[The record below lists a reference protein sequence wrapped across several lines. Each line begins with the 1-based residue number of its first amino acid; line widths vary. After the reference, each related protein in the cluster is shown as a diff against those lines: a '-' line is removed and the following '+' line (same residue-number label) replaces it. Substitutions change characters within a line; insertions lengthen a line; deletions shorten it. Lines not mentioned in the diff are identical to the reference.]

1 MKSFVQL
8 IAVCLLVFT
17 GQVKAQQ
24 SQEFGD
30 YTVHYNALS
39 TSLLSPQ
46 VAQSY
51 GIQRSASRAMLN
63 IAVLKSA
70 EDGSDVPVRAAV
82 EANAK
87 NLTGQR
93 RDIEVREITDVE
105 GAVYYIGEMRVHNL
119 ETFDYSLKITPEG
132 ESETL
137 EVSFRQQFFTE

>member
-1 MKSFVQL
+1 MKLFVQL
-8 IAVCLLVFT
+8 IAVCLLIFT
-17 GQVKAQQ
+17 SQVNAQQ

-39 TSLLSPQ
+39 TSLLTPK

-51 GIQRSASRAMLN
+51 DIQRSPSRALLN
-63 IAVLKSA
+63 IAVLKRA
-70 EDGSDVPVRAAV
+70 EDGSDMPVRATI
-82 EANAK
+82 EINAK

-105 GAVYYIGEMRVHNL
+105 GAVYYIGEMRVRNL
-119 ETFDYSLKITPEG
+119 ETFDYSVTIIPEG
-132 ESETL
+132 ESEAL